1 MFPQYYDSKLLT
13 KTKTTV
19 KELSFD
25 TMRSLFSQFGYDL
38 REISKVHFV
47 VENIRIYQRSMIT

>member
-1 MFPQYYDSKLLT
+1 MFPQYHDSKLLT

-25 TMRSLFSQFGYDL
+25 TRRSLFSQFGYDL